1 MTFRCYPC
9 PVSSRLLAWGIFLS
23 LAFSAF
29 GQDTRQTSVHPPPPV
44 SSHALWITGIG
55 RGAKPID
62 GNWQFRVGDDP
73 QWALPSFDDSGWEAI
88 GADEPFGAQGHPSY
102 AGYAWYRRHLEI
114 VPTAGDPDQ
123 YSLLIPHAED
133 AYEVYWNGELLGSF
147 GKLPP
152 HPSWYY
158 DAELFPRSFPLR
170 GSARGV
176 LAIRV
181 WKAPLHIFSLA
192 QSGGL
197 YTAPIVGDPSTI
209 ELQKA
214 KISWGFVQ
222 GSLFDY
228 SLLLLRAFVATLCAV
243 LWFRNRREQ
252 LFIWVGLYTITPV
265 ALQTL
270 QNLFLIPFSYEVARA
285 INQPLYVLSNISLWF
300 LILWILRLHENPRIH
315 RLTNVLALVTFAA
328 GMADGILAFFWGSAT
343 LWMQWADGLL
353 VGVILLLEV
362 YPFFLI
368 IVGLRNKLDE
378 ARWAVALTAF
388 LLQLLHTVS
397 DASALGQRYT
407 HWTFYSDVVDTP
419 LFTIQGIDFQFEKV
433 TTLALFAAIIFAV
446 YRYIIEQQARRTALE
461 QELQSAREIQ
471 QVLIP
476 EALPSLERFGITSAY
491 APAQEVGGDFF
502 QILPNPDGSTM
513 VALGDVSG
521 KGLKAAMNVS
531 MIVGAM
537 RAQATTTSSPAE
549 VLEALNR
556 CLVGRMQGGFAT
568 GIVFRLDP
576 DGTVVCA
583 NAGHLPPYLNGR
595 EFQLDPT
602 LPLGIIGGVTYN
614 EITLQ
619 LDPGDQLSF
628 YTDGLLEARN
638 STGELFGF
646 ERLHQLFK
654 TRPTAHQ
661 ASEAAVAFGQ
671 DDDITI
677 LIITRLAA
685 GEESTTS
692 LVTPSLED
700 LAARFEDASFIASS
714 KVG

>member
-1 MTFRCYPC
+1 
-9 PVSSRLLAWGIFLS
+9 VSSRLLAWGVFLS

-29 GQDTRQTSVHPPPPV
+29 GQDARQTSVHAPPPLSP
-44 SSHALWITGIG
+44 HALWISGIG
-55 RGAKPID
+55 KGAKPID
-62 GNWQFRVGDDP
+62 GNWQFRTGDDLK
-73 QWALPSFDDSGWEAI
+73 WALPSFDDSGWEAI
-88 GADEPFGAQGHPSY
+88 GADEPFGLQGHPSY
-102 AGYAWYRRHLEI
+102 AGYAWYRRHIEI
-114 VPTAGDPDQ
+114 VPTAGDSDQ

-133 AYEVYWNGELLGSF
+133 AYEVYWNGELLGSY

-197 YTAPIVGDPSTI
+197 YTPPLVGDPDTI

-214 KISWGFVQ
+214 QISWGFVQ

-265 ALQTL
+265 ALQIL
-270 QNLFLIPFSYEVARA
+270 QNLFLIPFSFEVARA
-285 INQPLYVLSNISLWF
+285 INQPLYVVSNISLWF

-315 RLTNVLALVTFAA
+315 HLTNVLALVSFAA
-328 GMADGILAFFWGSAT
+328 GIADGILAFFWASAT
-343 LWMQWADGLL
+343 HWMQWADGLL
-353 VGVILLLEV
+353 VALILLLGV

-397 DASALGQRYT
+397 DGSAFGQRYT
-407 HWTFYSDVVDTP
+407 HWTFYNDVVDTP
-419 LFTIQGIDFQFEKV
+419 LFTVQGIDFRFEKI

-476 EALPSLERFGITSAY
+476 ETLPSLDRFAITSAY

-502 QILPNPDGSTM
+502 QILPNPDGSTI

-549 VLEALNR
+549 MLEALNG

-602 LPLGIIGGVTYN
+602 LPLGVIGSVTYN
-614 EITLQ
+614 EATLH

-646 ERLHQLFK
+646 ERLHELFK
-654 TRPTAHQ
+654 ARPTAHQ

-692 LVTPSLED
+692 LVTRSFKKIDEAL
-700 LAARFEDASFIASS
+700 EDASFVESTKI
-714 KVG
+714 G